1 MQKIKDNIFEIEL
14 EDINEFFN
22 TRDENSNKGDFGTVG
37 IMGGCNNYSGAVKLA
52 NMSFCALRAGC
63 GISRVIIPS
72 TIKDSVAPHLLEQT
86 LFLMDSDKDG
96 HMIYNK
102 EKVKEALYKLDAL
115 AFGMG
120 LGDGEDNKKILE
132 EILTSFLG
140 TVILDADGLNTLSN
154 MDMSILKKT
163 KAKVVL
169 TPHLKEFERLSKIDV
184 ENIKNDSINIAI
196 EFAKKYQVIL
206 LLKGN
211 TTIVTDGNITYLVN
225 RGCPGMATAGSGD
238 VLSGILA
245 GILGYTN
252 TNVLS
257 VAACAYLAGVAG
269 ELAQEKYTDIS
280 MTASSTIEYI
290 PEAIKYIRNS
300 KKGTIEIR
308 DFKKV
313 DMRVGTI
320 IDASFNKGAKKSAYK
335 LKIDFGEDIG
345 VKMSSAQIT
354 ELYTLEEIVGK
365 QIIAVINFK
374 PIRISQVKS
383 EVLVLGIESEKGVI
397 LLEPNKKA
405 TNGSKIF

>member
-245 GILGYTN
+245 GILGYKN

-257 VAACAYLAGVAG
+257 VAACAYLASVAG

-290 PEAIKYIRNS
+290 PEATKYIRNS

-308 DFKKV
+308 DFKKI

-320 IDASFNKGAKKSAYK
+320 IDASINSGAKKSAYK

>member
-169 TPHLKEFERLSKIDV
+169 TPHLKEFER
-184 ENIKNDSINIAI
+184 
-196 EFAKKYQVIL
+196 
-206 LLKGN
+206 
-211 TTIVTDGNITYLVN
+211 
-225 RGCPGMATAGSGD
+225 
-238 VLSGILA
+238 
-245 GILGYTN
+245 
-252 TNVLS
+252 
-257 VAACAYLAGVAG
+257 
-269 ELAQEKYTDIS
+269 
-280 MTASSTIEYI
+280 
-290 PEAIKYIRNS
+290 
-300 KKGTIEIR
+300 
-308 DFKKV
+308 
-313 DMRVGTI
+313 
-320 IDASFNKGAKKSAYK
+320 
-335 LKIDFGEDIG
+335 
-345 VKMSSAQIT
+345 
-354 ELYTLEEIVGK
+354 
-365 QIIAVINFK
+365 
-374 PIRISQVKS
+374 
-383 EVLVLGIESEKGVI
+383 
-397 LLEPNKKA
+397 
-405 TNGSKIF
+405 

>member
-120 LGDGEDNKKILE
+120 LGNGEDNKKILE
-132 EILTSFLG
+132 EILQVFSG

-154 MDMSILKKT
+154 MDIEILNKT
-163 KAKVVL
+163 NAKVVL
-169 TPHLKEFERLSKIDV
+169 TTHLKEFERLSKIDL
-184 ENIKNDSINIAI
+184 EAIKNDSINIAI
-196 EFAKKYQVIL
+196 EFAKKYNVIL
-206 LLKGN
+206 LLKGS
-211 TTIVTDGNITYLVN
+211 TTIVTDGNITYLVK
-225 RGCPGMATAGSGD
+225 RGCAGMATAGSGD
-238 VLSGILA
+238 VLSGVLS
-245 GILGYTN
+245 GTLGYKETSA
-252 TNVLS
+252 LS
-257 VAACAYLAGVAG
+257 VAACAYLAGLAG
-269 ELAQEKYTDIS
+269 ELAQEKYSDIS
-280 MTASSTIEYI
+280 MTASGTIEFI
-290 PEAIKYIRNS
+290 PEAIKYIRECKNNLVE
-300 KKGTIEIR
+300 IE
-308 DFKKV
+308 DFNKI
-313 DMRVGTI
+313 DIRVGTI
-320 IDASFNKGAKKSAYK
+320 VDASINKGAKKSAYK

-345 VKMSSAQIT
+345 IKMSSAQIT
-354 ELYTLEEIVGK
+354 ELYTTEELIGK
-365 QIIAVINFK
+365 QVIAVTNFK

-383 EVLVLGIESEKGVI
+383 EVLVLGIDSKNGVI
-397 LLEPNKKA
+397 LLEPNKEAK
-405 TNGSKIF
+405 NGSKVY